1 MERYRGPADSGHA
14 SGTSLGS
21 YVPLHVSVANANRSR
36 LKVGLVSPSPSR
48 ALLTM
53 PEYCGTLAAARCLA
67 EHGVRVTTASDRRFP
82 PAAFSSA
89 VAKHA
94 RCPGLHAPEELV
106 EWLLEAGW
114 REPGSVL
121 YPTCDDFAWLQSV
134 HDDRL
139 RERFATY
146 SPSEDVIDAVLDKKR
161 LHDACRAVGIDTPET
176 HFPESE
182 EAAAELGALLEG
194 PLLLKQRTQVLSR
207 THSKGTIV
215 PSARDLPIAYRRFV
229 AENAHGQAVL
239 DRLPAAALPLV
250 QAYFHEGVS
259 GSVLVSGFI
268 DETGELFAAR
278 AARKVL
284 QFPRTLGIALCLEA
298 IEVEPA
304 LSRAVRDLCAHIGY
318 FGVFQIELL
327 TAGERHLL
335 IDFNPRYYHYLAFDI
350 ARGMPLPRMVQAA
363 AARDR
368 EELARL
374 VAGARDDRGPRAFSY
389 RLQLEELLI
398 AQRISGTMPRADAA
412 RWRAWFRSH
421 AHDEDIVDAVW
432 SREDRV
438 PSLVD
443 LATHVFSRLRHAR
456 SFVQKVALDR

>member
-1 MERYRGPADSGHA
+1 
-14 SGTSLGS
+14 
-21 YVPLHVSVANANRSR
+21 
-36 LKVGLVSPSPSR
+36 
-48 ALLTM
+48 M

-89 VAKHA
+89 VARHA
-94 RCPGLHAPEELV
+94 RCPGLGEPDALV
-106 EWLLEAGW
+106 DWLLEAGA
-114 REPGSVL
+114 REPGTLL

-134 HDDRL
+134 HDARL
-139 RERFATY
+139 RKHFVTY

-161 LHDACRAVGIDTPET
+161 LHDACKAVGIETPET

-182 EAAAELGALLEG
+182 EDAAELGALLEG

-207 THSKGTIV
+207 THSKGAIV
-215 PSARDLPIAYRRFV
+215 QSARDLPMAYRHFV
-229 AENAHGQAVL
+229 AENAHERAVV
-239 DRLPAAALPLV
+239 DRLCGASLPLV

-259 GSVLVSGFI
+259 GSVLVSGFV
-268 DETGELFAAR
+268 DETGELFVAR

-298 IEVEPA
+298 IDLEPA
-304 LSRAVRDLCAHIGY
+304 LARQLRDLCARVGY

-327 TAGERHLL
+327 TASERHLL

-350 ARGMPLPRMVQAA
+350 ARGMPLPLMVQAA

-368 EELARL
+368 QELARL
-374 VAGARDDRGPRAFSY
+374 VAGASRDIGPRAFSY

-398 AQRISGTMPRADAA
+398 AQRISGVMPRSDAA

-421 AHDEDIVDAVW
+421 AHEKDIVDAVW
-432 SREDRV
+432 SRGDRV
-438 PSLVD
+438 PAIVD
-443 LATHVFSRLRHAR
+443 VATHVFSRLRHAR

>member
-1 MERYRGPADSGHA
+1 
-14 SGTSLGS
+14 
-21 YVPLHVSVANANRSR
+21 
-36 LKVGLVSPSPSR
+36 
-48 ALLTM
+48 M

-67 EHGVRVTTASDRRFP
+67 DHGVRVMTASDRRFP
-82 PAAFSSA
+82 PAAFSTA
-89 VAKHA
+89 VTHHA
-94 RCPGLHAPEELV
+94 RCPGLDAPGALV
-106 EWLLEAGW
+106 EWLLEAGA
-114 REPGSVL
+114 PGTVL

-134 HDDRL
+134 HDARL

-161 LHDACRAVGIDTPET
+161 LHDACRAVGIETPTT

-182 EAAAELGALLEG
+182 ADAAELGALLEG

-215 PSARDLPIAYRRFV
+215 PSARDLPLAYRRFV
-229 AENAHGQAVL
+229 AENAHGQAVI
-239 DRLPAAALPLV
+239 DRLPAASLPLV

-259 GSVLVSGFI
+259 GSVLVSGFV
-268 DETGELFAAR
+268 DDTGELFVAR

-298 IEVEPA
+298 IELESPLA
-304 LSRAVRDLCAHIGY
+304 RGIRDLCARVGY

-350 ARGMPLPRMVQAA
+350 ARGMPLPLMVQAA
-363 AARDR
+363 AAGDR

-374 VAGARDDRGPRAFSY
+374 VAGALRDRGPRAFSY

-398 AQRISGTMPRADAA
+398 AQRISGVMPRSDAA
-412 RWRAWFRSH
+412 RWRAWFH
-421 AHDEDIVDAVW
+421 AHEDDIVDAVW
-432 SREDRV
+432 SKNDRV
-438 PSLVD
+438 PSIVD